1 MGSFTVLVGEVD
13 GAGRGP
19 FENMPESEVD
29 ATGLGLESGVLEVLN
44 DSAGEEGYSGH
55 DHFFYMNISL
65 ASNSISRLFILYL
78 RNTVT
83 YL

>member
-29 ATGLGLESGVLEVLN
+29 ATGLGLENGVLEVLD
-44 DSAGEEGYSGH
+44 DSAGE
-55 DHFFYMNISL
+55 
-65 ASNSISRLFILYL
+65 
-78 RNTVT
+78 
-83 YL
+83 